1 MTQEVRVTLQLTL
14 DCDTML
20 DSFDIE
26 AKVKSAIHFSKD
38 DKIDIMMIDIFDI
51 QEEAEI
57 YGTEEEK
64 KPNPYHIDYK
74 RQTKLDL

>member
-1 MTQEVRVTLQLTL
+1 MTQEVQVILQLTL
-14 DCDTML
+14 DCDATL

-26 AKVKSAIHFSKD
+26 SKVKSAIHFSKD

-57 YGTEEEK
+57 YGNE
-64 KPNPYHIDYK
+64 
-74 RQTKLDL
+74 